1 MVCGICFSPV
11 AVGNEPVQRF
21 NSVKTPLG
29 TIKLLYP
36 IDSVK
41 DRLGVFYHWN
51 DKEGLEQA
59 LSICAEHK
67 VDLKEIEEWSTREK
81 SKEKFQIFKKMLE
94 KI

>member
-1 MVCGICFSPV
+1 M
-11 AVGNEPVQRF
+11 QRF

-41 DRLGVFYHWN
+41 DRLGAFYHWN

-67 VDLKEIEEWSTREK
+67 VDLEEIEDWSVREK
-81 SKEKFQIFKKMLE
+81 NKEKFQIFKAMFQ